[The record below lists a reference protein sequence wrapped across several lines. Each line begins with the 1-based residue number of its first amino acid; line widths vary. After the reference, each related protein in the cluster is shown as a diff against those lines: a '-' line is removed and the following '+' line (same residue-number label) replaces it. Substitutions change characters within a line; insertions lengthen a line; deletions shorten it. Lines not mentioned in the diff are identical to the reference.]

1 MNSQD
6 ITRAL
11 IDTTV
16 ARAMVEMDAD
26 PKRSV
31 RKLCDLGRQFSRGR
45 FQNQIFAIFQDLLRN
60 DESPY
65 YQAIDFLLR
74 SNDPEALRQFGI
86 NIGYN
91 SFTYG
96 AQILRQKQKELSF
109 AVPWVVKLRLDSRI
123 PDTYDSSFFASVV
136 RTGLTYGIYSYQL
149 RSMDHHEDM
158 ESYLA
163 VIQSHPEC
171 AFLWFLSD
179 TPLTEKQQKLLLS
192 CPNLMVSLPIDAPST
207 ASMAKALRRQKTLFG
222 MHKVYQ
228 DADAAAYLLSFDHL
242 YSQMEQSVFFFL
254 VADDS
259 CSKES
264 IRAVSDVVQQYRFT
278 PIQPFFP
285 IEVQEDSRKIEQI
298 ITAHPAYL
306 LLLPDHMARTLEK
319 EILYKKRHDRLE
331 HLVKVILK
339 TVLPFDPQGTLV
351 KCFILIENIA
361 DRHQHIPFILKVLSA
376 HVCQKVHIKDP
387 VYQIVFIFKMII
399 KAFPVQTAFLAEI

>member
-192 CPNLMVSLPIDAPST
+192 CPNLMVSLPIDASST

-242 YSQMEQSVFFFL
+242 Y
-254 VADDS
+254 
-259 CSKES
+259 
-264 IRAVSDVVQQYRFT
+264 
-278 PIQPFFP
+278 
-285 IEVQEDSRKIEQI
+285 
-298 ITAHPAYL
+298 
-306 LLLPDHMARTLEK
+306 
-319 EILYKKRHDRLE
+319 
-331 HLVKVILK
+331 
-339 TVLPFDPQGTLV
+339 
-351 KCFILIENIA
+351 
-361 DRHQHIPFILKVLSA
+361 
-376 HVCQKVHIKDP
+376 
-387 VYQIVFIFKMII
+387 
-399 KAFPVQTAFLAEI
+399 

>member
-242 YSQMEQSVFFFL
+242 YSQMEVSFSFWSQMIRAQKKVSGLFPMLFNST
-254 VADDS
+254 AS
-259 CSKES
+259 PPYSHSSRSKCRKTPAKLSRLSPPIRRICCFCRITWPAHS
-264 IRAVSDVVQQYRFT
+264 IRPPFPLKSCLFGIYFTVNCSQMHKSTAKAEFYFFGSALAAIFSDDLHITSFSSSTNVSGSSSLSMENQRRTAV
-278 PIQPFFP
+278 
-285 IEVQEDSRKIEQI
+285 RK
-298 ITAHPAYL
+298 A
-306 LLLPDHMARTLEK
+306 
-319 EILYKKRHDRLE
+319 
-331 HLVKVILK
+331 
-339 TVLPFDPQGTLV
+339 
-351 KCFILIENIA
+351 
-361 DRHQHIPFILKVLSA
+361 S
-376 HVCQKVHIKDP
+376 QKNVTNS
-387 VYQIVFIFKMII
+387 F
-399 KAFPVQTAFLAEI
+399 

>member
-74 SNDPEALRQFGI
+74 SNDPETLRQFGI

-179 TPLTEKQQKLLLS
+179 TPLTEKQQKLLLKKDVEKLIAKWEPVMGVKASGVTIRQMKTRWGS
-192 CPNLMVSLPIDAPST
+192 CNVRTHHININLALAKKPPECLEYVVVHELTHILEPSHNAVFWGYMTQFYPNWKRVR
-207 ASMAKALRRQKTLFG
+207 K
-222 MHKVYQ
+222 
-228 DADAAAYLLSFDHL
+228 YLND
-242 YSQMEQSVFFFL
+242 
-254 VADDS
+254 
-259 CSKES
+259 
-264 IRAVSDVVQQYRFT
+264 
-278 PIQPFFP
+278 
-285 IEVQEDSRKIEQI
+285 EVPE
-298 ITAHPAYL
+298 
-306 LLLPDHMARTLEK
+306 
-319 EILYKKRHDRLE
+319 
-331 HLVKVILK
+331 
-339 TVLPFDPQGTLV
+339 
-351 KCFILIENIA
+351 
-361 DRHQHIPFILKVLSA
+361 
-376 HVCQKVHIKDP
+376 
-387 VYQIVFIFKMII
+387 
-399 KAFPVQTAFLAEI
+399 

>member
-1 MNSQD
+1 
-6 ITRAL
+6 
-11 IDTTV
+11 
-16 ARAMVEMDAD
+16 
-26 PKRSV
+26 
-31 RKLCDLGRQFSRGR
+31 
-45 FQNQIFAIFQDLLRN
+45 
-60 DESPY
+60 
-65 YQAIDFLLR
+65 
-74 SNDPEALRQFGI
+74 
-86 NIGYN
+86 
-91 SFTYG
+91 
-96 AQILRQKQKELSF
+96 
-109 AVPWVVKLRLDSRI
+109 
-123 PDTYDSSFFASVV
+123 
-136 RTGLTYGIYSYQL
+136 
-149 RSMDHHEDM
+149 MDHHEDM

-171 AFLWFLSD
+171 AFLWFLSN

-207 ASMAKALRRQKTLFG
+207 ASMAKALRHQKTLFG

-306 LLLPDHMARTLEK
+306 LLLPDHILAHSIRPPFPLKSCLFGIYFTVNCSQMHKSTAKAEFYFFGSALAAIFSDDLYITSFSSSTNVSGSSSLSMENQRRTAVRK
-319 EILYKKRHDRLE
+319 
-331 HLVKVILK
+331 
-339 TVLPFDPQGTLV
+339 
-351 KCFILIENIA
+351 A
-361 DRHQHIPFILKVLSA
+361 S
-376 HVCQKVHIKDP
+376 QKNVTNS
-387 VYQIVFIFKMII
+387 F
-399 KAFPVQTAFLAEI
+399 

>member
-1 MNSQD
+1 M
-6 ITRAL
+6 
-11 IDTTV
+11 
-16 ARAMVEMDAD
+16 
-26 PKRSV
+26 
-31 RKLCDLGRQFSRGR
+31 SRGLG
-45 FQNQIFAIFQDLLRN
+45 DV
-60 DESPY
+60 Y
-65 YQAIDFLLR
+65 K
-74 SNDPEALRQFGI
+74 RQ
-86 NIGYN
+86 
-91 SFTYG
+91 
-96 AQILRQKQKELSF
+96 
-109 AVPWVVKLRLDSRI
+109 
-123 PDTYDSSFFASVV
+123 
-136 RTGLTYGIYSYQL
+136 YQL

-192 CPNLMVSLPIDAPST
+192 CPNLMVSLPIDASST

-298 ITAHPAYL
+298 ITANPAYL
-306 LLLPDHMARTLEK
+306 LLLPDHMARTL
-319 EILYKKRHDRLE
+319 DTP
-331 HLVKVILK
+331 
-339 TVLPFDPQGTLV
+339 TVSFEELSLR
-351 KCFILIENIA
+351 NIFYRELLA
-361 DRHQHIPFILKVLSA
+361 DA
-376 HVCQKVHIKDP
+376 
-387 VYQIVFIFKMII
+387 
-399 KAFPVQTAFLAEI
+399 

>member
-65 YQAIDFLLR
+65 YQA
-74 SNDPEALRQFGI
+74 
-86 NIGYN
+86 
-91 SFTYG
+91 
-96 AQILRQKQKELSF
+96 
-109 AVPWVVKLRLDSRI
+109 
-123 PDTYDSSFFASVV
+123 
-136 RTGLTYGIYSYQL
+136 
-149 RSMDHHEDM
+149 
-158 ESYLA
+158 
-163 VIQSHPEC
+163 

-298 ITAHPAYL
+298 ITANPAYL
-306 LLLPDHMARTLEK
+306 LLLPDHMARTL
-319 EILYKKRHDRLE
+319 DTP
-331 HLVKVILK
+331 
-339 TVLPFDPQGTLV
+339 TVSFEELSLR
-351 KCFILIENIA
+351 NIFYRELLA
-361 DRHQHIPFILKVLSA
+361 DA
-376 HVCQKVHIKDP
+376 
-387 VYQIVFIFKMII
+387 
-399 KAFPVQTAFLAEI
+399 

>member
-259 CSKES
+259 CSKK
-264 IRAVSDVVQQYRFT
+264 VSGLFPMLFNSTASPPYSHSSRSKCRKT
-278 PIQPFFP
+278 PA
-285 IEVQEDSRKIEQI
+285 KIEQI

-306 LLLPDHMARTLEK
+306 LLLPDHMARTL
-319 EILYKKRHDRLE
+319 DTP
-331 HLVKVILK
+331 
-339 TVLPFDPQGTLV
+339 TVSFEELSLR
-351 KCFILIENIA
+351 NIFYRELLA
-361 DRHQHIPFILKVLSA
+361 DA
-376 HVCQKVHIKDP
+376 
-387 VYQIVFIFKMII
+387 
-399 KAFPVQTAFLAEI
+399 

>member
-149 RSMDHHEDM
+149 RSIDHHEDM

-171 AFLWFLSD
+171 AFLWFLSN

-207 ASMAKALRRQKTLFG
+207 ASMAKALRHQKTLFG

-242 YSQMEQSVFFFL
+242 YSQMVSVGFRSGN
-254 VADDS
+254 V
-259 CSKES
+259 
-264 IRAVSDVVQQYRFT
+264 DVV
-278 PIQPFFP
+278 
-285 IEVQEDSRKIEQI
+285 
-298 ITAHPAYL
+298 L
-306 LLLPDHMARTLEK
+306 
-319 EILYKKRHDRLE
+319 KK
-331 HLVKVILK
+331 
-339 TVLPFDPQGTLV
+339 
-351 KCFILIENIA
+351 IA
-361 DRHQHIPFILKVLSA
+361 DRYEENTNRRLQSIIAILEPTLVIILS
-376 HVCQKVHIKDP
+376 V
-387 VYQIVFIFKMII
+387 IVGLILLSVILPLMGIMTSI
-399 KAFPVQTAFLAEI
+399 G

>member
-65 YQAIDFLLR
+65 YQAINFLLR

-207 ASMAKALRRQKTLFG
+207 ASMAKALRHQKTLFG

-298 ITAHPAYL
+298 ITANPAYL
-306 LLLPDHMARTLEK
+306 LLLPDHMARTL
-319 EILYKKRHDRLE
+319 DTP
-331 HLVKVILK
+331 
-339 TVLPFDPQGTLV
+339 TVSFEELSLR
-351 KCFILIENIA
+351 NIFYRELLA
-361 DRHQHIPFILKVLSA
+361 DA
-376 HVCQKVHIKDP
+376 
-387 VYQIVFIFKMII
+387 
-399 KAFPVQTAFLAEI
+399 

>member
-179 TPLTEKQQKLLLS
+179 TPLTEKQQKLLLKRDVEKLIAKWEPVMGVKASGVTIRQMKTRWGS
-192 CPNLMVSLPIDAPST
+192 CNVRTHHININLALAKKPPECLEYVVVHELTHILEPSHNAVFWGYMTQFYPNWKRVR
-207 ASMAKALRRQKTLFG
+207 K
-222 MHKVYQ
+222 
-228 DADAAAYLLSFDHL
+228 YLND
-242 YSQMEQSVFFFL
+242 
-254 VADDS
+254 
-259 CSKES
+259 
-264 IRAVSDVVQQYRFT
+264 
-278 PIQPFFP
+278 
-285 IEVQEDSRKIEQI
+285 EVPE
-298 ITAHPAYL
+298 
-306 LLLPDHMARTLEK
+306 
-319 EILYKKRHDRLE
+319 
-331 HLVKVILK
+331 
-339 TVLPFDPQGTLV
+339 
-351 KCFILIENIA
+351 
-361 DRHQHIPFILKVLSA
+361 
-376 HVCQKVHIKDP
+376 
-387 VYQIVFIFKMII
+387 
-399 KAFPVQTAFLAEI
+399 

>member
-171 AFLWFLSD
+171 AFLWFLSN

-207 ASMAKALRRQKTLFG
+207 ASMAKALRHQKTLFG

-306 LLLPDHMARTLEK
+306 LLLPDHMARTHSIRPPFPLKSCLFGIYFTVNCSQMHKSTAKAEFYFFGSALAA
-319 EILYKKRHDRLE
+319 IFSDDLYITSFSSSTNVSGSSSLSM
-331 HLVKVILK
+331 
-339 TVLPFDPQGTLV
+339 
-351 KCFILIENIA
+351 ENQRRTA
-361 DRHQHIPFILKVLSA
+361 VRKAS
-376 HVCQKVHIKDP
+376 QKNVTNS
-387 VYQIVFIFKMII
+387 F
-399 KAFPVQTAFLAEI
+399 

>member
-1 MNSQD
+1 MH
-6 ITRAL
+6 
-11 IDTTV
+11 
-16 ARAMVEMDAD
+16 ARWWRWTQIRNAA
-26 PKRSV
+26 SG
-31 RKLCDLGRQFSRGR
+31 KLCDLGRQFSRGR

-285 IEVQEDSRKIEQI
+285 IEVQEDSAKLSRLSPPIRRICCFCRITWPAHSIRPPFPLKSCLFGIYFTVNCSQMHKSTAKAEFYFFGSALAAIFSDDLYITSFSSSTNVSGSSSLSMENQRRTAVRK
-298 ITAHPAYL
+298 T
-306 LLLPDHMARTLEK
+306 
-319 EILYKKRHDRLE
+319 
-331 HLVKVILK
+331 
-339 TVLPFDPQGTLV
+339 
-351 KCFILIENIA
+351 
-361 DRHQHIPFILKVLSA
+361 S
-376 HVCQKVHIKDP
+376 QKNVTNS
-387 VYQIVFIFKMII
+387 F
-399 KAFPVQTAFLAEI
+399 

>member
-254 VADDS
+254 SQMIRAQKKVSGLFPMLFNSTAS
-259 CSKES
+259 PPYSHSSRSKCRKTPAKLSRLSPPIRRICCFCRITWPAHS
-264 IRAVSDVVQQYRFT
+264 IR
-278 PIQPFFP
+278 PPFP
-285 IEVQEDSRKIEQI
+285 WKASWNRK
-298 ITAHPAYL
+298 
-306 LLLPDHMARTLEK
+306 
-319 EILYKKRHDRLE
+319 RLS
-331 HLVKVILK
+331 K
-339 TVLPFDPQGTLV
+339 
-351 KCFILIENIA
+351 N
-361 DRHQHIPFILKVLSA
+361 
-376 HVCQKVHIKDP
+376 
-387 VYQIVFIFKMII
+387 
-399 KAFPVQTAFLAEI
+399 

>member
-207 ASMAKALRRQKTLFG
+207 ASMAKALRRQRTLFG

-242 YSQMEQSVFFFL
+242 YSQMVSVGFRSGN
-254 VADDS
+254 V
-259 CSKES
+259 
-264 IRAVSDVVQQYRFT
+264 DVV
-278 PIQPFFP
+278 
-285 IEVQEDSRKIEQI
+285 
-298 ITAHPAYL
+298 L
-306 LLLPDHMARTLEK
+306 
-319 EILYKKRHDRLE
+319 KK
-331 HLVKVILK
+331 
-339 TVLPFDPQGTLV
+339 
-351 KCFILIENIA
+351 IA
-361 DRHQHIPFILKVLSA
+361 DRLISDRNLDLV
-376 HVCQKVHIKDP
+376 
-387 VYQIVFIFKMII
+387 II
-399 KAFPVQTAFLAEI
+399 KTVPDQTDLHLCTGGTADEINRIYIIFQGTEPDLHRVARVRLKRNLILRGFIAVERMLVEHRPHL

>member
-158 ESYLA
+158 LTVCNPTDDTFQVAIIPYTYEHTNFHTFEVGSIVNLEFDIIGKYISRM
-163 VIQSHPEC
+163 IQ
-171 AFLWFLSD
+171 
-179 TPLTEKQQKLLLS
+179 
-192 CPNLMVSLPIDAPST
+192 
-207 ASMAKALRRQKTLFG
+207 
-222 MHKVYQ
+222 
-228 DADAAAYLLSFDHL
+228 
-242 YSQMEQSVFFFL
+242 
-254 VADDS
+254 
-259 CSKES
+259 
-264 IRAVSDVVQQYRFT
+264 
-278 PIQPFFP
+278 
-285 IEVQEDSRKIEQI
+285 
-298 ITAHPAYL
+298 
-306 LLLPDHMARTLEK
+306 
-319 EILYKKRHDRLE
+319 YK
-331 HLVKVILK
+331 
-339 TVLPFDPQGTLV
+339 
-351 KCFILIENIA
+351 
-361 DRHQHIPFILKVLSA
+361 
-376 HVCQKVHIKDP
+376 
-387 VYQIVFIFKMII
+387 
-399 KAFPVQTAFLAEI
+399 

>member
-192 CPNLMVSLPIDAPST
+192 CPNLMVSLPIDASST

-242 YSQMEQSVFFFL
+242 YSQMVSVGFRSGN
-254 VADDS
+254 V
-259 CSKES
+259 
-264 IRAVSDVVQQYRFT
+264 DVV
-278 PIQPFFP
+278 
-285 IEVQEDSRKIEQI
+285 
-298 ITAHPAYL
+298 L
-306 LLLPDHMARTLEK
+306 
-319 EILYKKRHDRLE
+319 KK
-331 HLVKVILK
+331 
-339 TVLPFDPQGTLV
+339 
-351 KCFILIENIA
+351 IA
-361 DRHQHIPFILKVLSA
+361 DRLISDRNLDLV
-376 HVCQKVHIKDP
+376 
-387 VYQIVFIFKMII
+387 II
-399 KAFPVQTAFLAEI
+399 KTVPDQTDLHLCTGGTADEINRIYIIFQGTEPDLHRVARVRLKRNLILRGFIAVERMLVEHRPHL